1 MKLPPTDSMQDRVDS
16 QASVRT
22 TSFFHRLRNLPAPAK
37 WGIVLGGYT
46 LAILIPAGI
55 VWLHV
60 LLTSGPQYDASS
72 GMYAF
77 GDALLFIALFG
88 MIAIIPTGAAAVFLG
103 LRRTIIALFLLAT
116 LAVAAVG
123 VVAFVV

>member
-1 MKLPPTDSMQDRVDS
+1 MPRTAPPSPLD
-16 QASVRT
+16 
-22 TSFFHRLRNLPAPAK
+22 RLRALPILAK
-37 WGIVLGGYT
+37 WGIVLGGYAS
-46 LAILIPAGI
+46 AILIPSGI

-60 LLTSGPQYDASS
+60 VLTSGPEADASS

-103 LRRTIIALFLLAT
+103 LRRTIIALLLLAT